1 MKSSPNK
8 ISLFFFL
15 FIEYFLVNFE
25 KKMLSS
31 EDSNFGPVFLITSVM
46 GLSKQNVEDNE
57 ILLTEDNVF
66 LSLSSNT
73 N

>member
-8 ISLFFFL
+8 ISPFFL
-15 FIEYFLVNFE
+15 FIEHFLVNFE

-31 EDSNFGPVFLITSVM
+31 EDSNFGPIFLNTSVM
-46 GLSKQNVEDNE
+46 GLSKQTAEDNE

>member
-1 MKSSPNK
+1 
-8 ISLFFFL
+8 
-15 FIEYFLVNFE
+15 
-25 KKMLSS
+25 MLSS
-31 EDSNFGPVFLITSVM
+31 EDSNFGPIFLNTSVM